1 MNSSSPIVLFDACV
15 LYPAPVRDFLL
26 QLSVTGLFRARWT
39 KAIHNEWIANLLESR
54 PDLTLK
60 QLERTRD
67 LMNLAVPDS
76 LVTGYESHIP
86 SLDLPDPDDRHV
98 LAAAIEGNA
107 ETIVTFNLKDFPPAS
122 LHPFGLSAVHPDSF
136 VLSFFNQSPISVS
149 DSAKMVRNR
158 LKNPAMSLDDYFE
171 RLSGSGFVET
181 VAELRAFE
189 SGS

>member
-39 KAIHNEWIANLLESR
+39 KDIHNEWIANLLESR
-54 PDLTLK
+54 PDLNLK

-158 LKNPAMSLDDYFE
+158 LRNPTMSLDDYFE

-181 VAELRAFE
+181 VAGLRAFE

>member
-39 KAIHNEWIANLLESR
+39 KDIHNEWIGSLLESR
-54 PDLTLK
+54 PDLNLK

-181 VAELRAFE
+181 VTELRAFE
-189 SGS
+189 SES

>member
-39 KAIHNEWIANLLESR
+39 KDIHNEWIANLLESR
-54 PDLTLK
+54 PDLNLK

-181 VAELRAFE
+181 VTELRAFE
-189 SGS
+189 SES

>member
-1 MNSSSPIVLFDACV
+1 MNSFNPIVLFDACV

-39 KAIHNEWIANLLESR
+39 KDIHNEWIANLLESR
-54 PDLTLK
+54 PDLNLK

-181 VAELRAFE
+181 VAGLRAFE

>member
-39 KAIHNEWIANLLESR
+39 KDIHNEWIANLLESR
-54 PDLTLK
+54 PDLNLK

>member
-1 MNSSSPIVLFDACV
+1 D
-15 LYPAPVRDFLL
+15 
-26 QLSVTGLFRARWT
+26 
-39 KAIHNEWIANLLESR
+39 IHNEWIANLLESR
-54 PDLTLK
+54 PDLNLK

-189 SGS
+189 SES

>member
-39 KAIHNEWIANLLESR
+39 KDIHNEWIANLLESR
-54 PDLTLK
+54 PDLNLK

-107 ETIVTFNLKDFPPAS
+107 ETIVTFNL
-122 LHPFGLSAVHPDSF
+122 
-136 VLSFFNQSPISVS
+136 
-149 DSAKMVRNR
+149 
-158 LKNPAMSLDDYFE
+158 
-171 RLSGSGFVET
+171 
-181 VAELRAFE
+181 
-189 SGS
+189 